1 MTRNSSSKHPIPG
14 APLPVRLLKKT
25 NLAIVDKPKVKTTR
39 VLKLGIAN
47 PASTYENGFSWVWAE
62 EDKQRPRD
70 SRCIVKVVNDRGRLT
85 IILGTALKSDKASE
99 PPKEIKR
106 ILIPN
111 PKYRF
116 EVSQFTRFV
125 PNYVRLTEK
134 RFDSIWSR
142 FASRYG

>member
-1 MTRNSSSKHPIPG
+1 MNRNSSSKHPIPG

-25 NLAIVDKPKVKTTR
+25 SLATVDKPKVKTTR

-47 PASTYENGFSWVWAE
+47 PASTYGNGLDWVWAE
-62 EDKQRPRD
+62 EDKQQPRNN
-70 SRCIVKVVNDRGRLT
+70 RCIVKVVNDKGRLT
-85 IILGTALKSDKASE
+85 IILATALKSDLASE

-116 EVSQFTRFV
+116 EVSLFTLFV
-125 PNYVRLTEK
+125 PHSVRLTEQ

-142 FASRYG
+142 FASKYG